1 MFARLDALP
10 QDGLVREFAG
20 LDDGQVAWVLAR
32 SHGLLMLSH
41 AEFERLPLTEA
52 AGRGIPVLSAP
63 LASAQRSWA
72 ITRAGCRP
80 TIRAW
85 AGAVALL
92 AGAVPLRLQSLA
104 VRDWD
109 TCFVEI
115 NEVLR
120 CKVAAWDVCV

>member
-1 MFARLDALP
+1 
-10 QDGLVREFAG
+10 VREFAG
-20 LDDGQVAWVLAR
+20 LDDGQVAWLLAR
-32 SHGLLMLSH
+32 SHGLLMPSR
-41 AEFERLPLTEA
+41 AEGFGLPLTEA

-63 LASAQRSWA
+63 LASAREVMGDYARWLS
-72 ITRAGCRP
+72 P
-80 TIRAW
+80 DDPRAW

-109 TCFVEI
+109 TYFAEI

-120 CKVAAWDVCV
+120 AKLQLGMSVSKS